1 MKTFFNI
8 NYSDGRKIF
17 ALLLMAAGMLSLAC
31 PTPLQAADDNIQMN
45 YEDHLLTLKAQDADI
60 KNILL
65 KISDLAGIYVRFP
78 QAIEKQITIELD
90 KVPLAKAL
98 KKLLRGLNHAVIY
111 SFSDKKNRAR
121 VAGVYVMQKS
131 KGVSTG
137 SFSSINSQRESIIT
151 RRIQHYEKTIQ
162 SLNERLSRVDPNSPL
177 GQRYTRQIQT
187 YQKSLDSLR
196 R

>member
-1 MKTFFNI
+1 MKMISNI
-8 NYSDGRKIF
+8 NCSRGGEIF
-17 ALLLMAAGMLSLAC
+17 ALLLMAVCLLSLAC
-31 PTPLQAADDNIQMN
+31 PAPLQAAADNIQIN
-45 YEDHLLTLKAQDADI
+45 YKDQLLTLKAQDADI

-98 KKLLRGLNHAVIY
+98 KKLLRGLNHAIIY
-111 SFSDKKNRAR
+111 SISDKKNRAH
-121 VAGVYVMQKS
+121 VASVYVMQKS

-137 SFSSINSQRESIIT
+137 SFSSINSQKESIIT

-162 SLNERLSRVDPNSPL
+162 SLNERLSKVDSNSPL

-196 R
+196 